1 MLARPALLL
10 LLCATAPSAY
20 GQELQRFDI
29 VHFGL
34 PAGWT
39 RSDESGAAVLKS
51 ADGKATIRLAKSAPY
66 AGNLK
71 AVLDAK
77 LAEAQQRP
85 QFFLHAGRNGNAH
98 ATTGG
103 EWQSYFVQYASDGQ
117 SVFDWTLCIGAGKRY
132 VTASLLTG
140 SAEEYGVHAKVF
152 GPWCD
157 ALRLTTVEVLEKG
170 SPRLTRFA
178 LDETIDFVEWL
189 IHSPLTVEQRATI
202 EAEVRGF
209 WKTKNREEMD
219 GITEMLGVRGDL
231 AKMKPEERELVR
243 QAVLEEALKQ
253 WREEKESPSCRML
266 LEVHAAVN
274 QPIAPGEP
282 PLVRQAVDAYAEY
295 LYFAACQAAGADVQV
310 SAETKQKLAEEV
322 AKGYEKLPQD
332 RRELIASM
340 PMTWAAL
347 RVAWPGLD
355 EGQKSRLLTAWKED
369 EEMRKLGVQISM
381 LTTQSLL
388 SRQAQM
394 QAQQMHFQMMS
405 NIMRM
410 THETNLIIASNMG
423 GNTRYEYR
431 W

>member
-10 LLCATAPSAY
+10 LLCAIAPSVH

-39 RSDESGAAVLKS
+39 RADESGAAVLQS
-51 ADGKATIRLAKSAPY
+51 PDGKATIRLAKSAPY

-71 AVLDAK
+71 AVAEAK
-77 LAEAQQRP
+77 LAEARQRAE
-85 QFFLHAGRNGNAH
+85 FFQHAGRTGNTH
-98 ATTGG
+98 ATSGG
-103 EWQSYFVQYASDGQ
+103 EWQAFFVQYASEGRA
-117 SVFDWTLCIGAGKRY
+117 VFDWTLCVGAGKRY
-132 VTASLLTG
+132 VMASLLTG
-140 SAEEYGVHAKVF
+140 SADDYGVYAKVF

-157 ALRLTTVEVLEKG
+157 ALQLTTVEVLEKG
-170 SPRLTRFA
+170 SPRLTRFT

-189 IHSPLTVEQRATI
+189 IHSPLTAQQRGTI
-202 EAEVRGF
+202 ETEVRSY
-209 WKTKNREEMD
+209 WKAKNQAEID
-219 GITEMLGVRGDL
+219 GITELLKVRSEL
-231 AKMKPEERELVR
+231 AKVKPEERELVR
-243 QAVLEEALKQ
+243 QALLEEGLNQ
-253 WREEKESPSCRML
+253 WREDKESPVCRML
-266 LEVHAAVN
+266 LEVHAAAN

-295 LYFAACQAAGADVQV
+295 LYFAAGKAADIDVQV

-322 AKGYEKLPQD
+322 AKGYAKMPQD

-340 PMTWAAL
+340 PMTWAGL
-347 RVAWPGLD
+347 RIAWPGLD
-355 EGQKSRLLTAWKED
+355 EAQKSRLLAAWKED
-369 EEMRKLGVQISM
+369 DQMKKLSIQLSSLSM
-381 LTTQSLL
+381 QNLL
-388 SRQAQM
+388 SNQARL

-405 NIMRM
+405 NIMQSNFDTMR
-410 THETNLIIASNMG
+410 IIASNMG

>member
-1 MLARPALLL
+1 MLARPAALVLAL
-10 LLCATAPSAY
+10 AAAPSLLA
-20 GQELQRFDI
+20 QELQRFDI
-29 VHFGL
+29 ARFAL

-39 RSDESGAAVLKS
+39 RADRAGAAELKS

-71 AVLDAK
+71 AIAEAE
-77 LAEAQQRP
+77 LAERRTRTEFHQ
-85 QFFLHAGRNGNAH
+85 HSGRNGSTH
-98 ATTGG
+98 DTTGG
-103 EWQSYFVQYASDGQ
+103 EWQSFFVQYAEDGR
-117 SVFDWTLCIGAGKRY
+117 SVLEWTLTIGAGKRY
-132 VTASLLTG
+132 VSAALLTS
-140 SAEEYGVHAKVF
+140 SAEDYTTYSKVF

-157 ALRLTTVEVLEKG
+157 ALQLTTVEVLEKG

-189 IHSPLTVEQRATI
+189 IHAPLTLEQRGTI
-202 EAEVRGF
+202 EGEVRGF
-209 WKTKNREEMD
+209 WKAKNRAEMD
-219 GITEMLGVRGDL
+219 GITEMLKVRGEL
-231 AKMKPEERELVR
+231 AKLKPEERELVR

-253 WREEKESPSCRML
+253 WREEQESPSCQML
-266 LEVHAAVN
+266 LQVHAAVN

-295 LYFAACQAAGADVQV
+295 LYFAAGQAAGVDAQV

-322 AKGYEKLPQD
+322 AKGYAKLPQD

-355 EGQKSRLLTAWKED
+355 EAQKSRLLTAWKED
-369 EEMRKLGVQISM
+369 AEMRKLGVQLSA
-381 LTTQSLL
+381 LSTQNLL
-388 SRQAQM
+388 SLQAQL
-394 QAQQMHFQMMS
+394 QAQQMHYQMMS
-405 NIMRM
+405 NIMQSQFDTMR
-410 THETNLIIASNMG
+410 IIASNMG